1 MYVIIIFNSN
11 IRVTNTKKYTTL
23 QPRLLVIHLLLVGV
37 LIVGLIIF
45 SQVFTPIPAAI
56 ASEMKDTEFEDK
68 AIKQELEP
76 METEEIGEDA
86 DDNKAKQDVE
96 GEDEEQQSND
106 DTARTGLEED
116 IMIDDNYS
124 YDDDVP
130 IELPFDNS
138 MPFP

>member
-23 QPRLLVIHLLLVGV
+23 QPRLFVIHLLLVGV

-45 SQVFTPIPAAI
+45 SQVFTPIPAAT

-68 AIKQELEP
+68 AIEQELEP

-86 DDNKAKQDVE
+86 DDNTAKQDVE
-96 GEDEEQQSND
+96 GHDEEQQSND
-106 DTARTGLEED
+106 DTAGTGLEED

-124 YDDDVP
+124 SADDVP
-130 IELPFDNS
+130 IELPFDNP